1 MTFKAMI
8 FTIAA
13 LIPSIGFADTISLSI
28 PYEAA
33 SLHDGD
39 VDMVV
44 YYVDH
49 PDHFEVVATYVSK
62 TDLTSPSRMR
72 MGLMDGDATNFAL
85 PGLTHLSYEFAR
97 DGDVVTVTATE
108 QDKEFASNELN

>member
-62 TDLTSPSRMR
+62 TDLTTANLKRLELTTRS
-72 MGLMDGDATNFAL
+72 AL
-85 PGLTHLSYEFAR
+85 FPKVRRPTSLNGRRRWHR
-97 DGDVVTVTATE
+97 DMQGM
-108 QDKEFASNELN
+108 